1 MPSAVPRLSVIP
13 ADRNLTG
20 AEIEMVPL
28 PGRESQLRRFL
39 TPLRDRFD
47 HIFIDCPPS
56 LGLLTLNALVAAE
69 GVMIPLHC
77 EYFALE
83 GLADLMTTLRR
94 VKAGMNPA
102 LDVDGVL
109 LTMYDERTNLG
120 QQVAGEV
127 RDFFKSKVFQTV
139 IPRNVK
145 LAEAP
150 SHGMPVTTSTIR
162 NPAAPTRTI
171 ALARE
176 FLGARN
182 DDSSPQRTQSREIF
196 KEKISGNVPLISV
209 VSAGN
214 FFVVCRGGVMEK
226 RPALGKGLSALIPD
240 VPEPN
245 RPPTEVDLDL
255 ISPNEHQP
263 RHRLDDTRLDEL
275 ARSIKANGVIQPI
288 VVRKVDGGYRIIAGE
303 RRWRAAQRAGLM
315 RVPVVVKDVA
325 AGSDAQ
331 LLEMALIENIQRED
345 LNPIDEAA
353 AYESSAAISR

>member
-1 MPSAVPRLSVIP
+1 MFHVEHQKAGLFPASRVSYPSRIVESEATYFGHNTNKIVNSSTVNKILAVANQKGGVGKTTTVINLAAALAAAGQKVLLVDIDPQANLTSGIGLRGQKAPGGTVYNVLTATEGAAIKDASIFFIPTAVPLLTVIP

-69 GVMIPLHC
+69 GVIIPLHC

-94 VKAGMNPA
+94 VRAGMNPD

-109 LTMYDERTNLG
+109 LTMYDDRTNLG

-127 RDFFKSKVFQTV
+127 REFFKSKVFQTV

-150 SHGMPVTTSTIR
+150 SHGMPVTVYDPKSR
-162 NPAAPTRTI
+162 GADAYN

-176 FLGARN
+176 FL
-182 DDSSPQRTQSREIF
+182 
-196 KEKISGNVPLISV
+196 
-209 VSAGN
+209 
-214 FFVVCRGGVMEK
+214 
-226 RPALGKGLSALIPD
+226 
-240 VPEPN
+240 
-245 RPPTEVDLDL
+245 
-255 ISPNEHQP
+255 
-263 RHRLDDTRLDEL
+263 
-275 ARSIKANGVIQPI
+275 ARS
-288 VVRKVDGGYRIIAGE
+288 
-303 RRWRAAQRAGLM
+303 
-315 RVPVVVKDVA
+315 
-325 AGSDAQ
+325 
-331 LLEMALIENIQRED
+331 
-345 LNPIDEAA
+345 
-353 AYESSAAISR
+353 